1 MKNTL
6 KKSLSLVLAILM
18 IFSMAS
24 FAFALYAE
32 EDARVVAMEYIA
44 YKTYNQ
50 LVSEEKYSDDEVSN
64 KVVYKVTSMVILEDG
79 TAMKYEAYIDKNDGT
94 VYNKNADYIIPIAT
108 ALTPLTEEE
117 AYNYVLKAL
126 CANEEDV
133 VMFKKST
140 IEENGK
146 AVAYSY
152 EFVENFYVKHK
163 CTIDAKTGFID
174 NISIV
179 EPVNIIDR
187 VILMIKVLFTKL
199 LGVSIF

>member
-24 FAFALYAE
+24 FALAYSKEQAKV
-32 EDARVVAMEYIA
+32 DAMEYIVCRS
-44 YKTYNQ
+44 YNQ
-50 LVSEEKYSDDEVSN
+50 LISEEQYSDDKVSN
-64 KVVYKVTSMVILEDG
+64 ETVYKVTSMVILEDG

-108 ALTPLTEEE
+108 SLTPLTEEK

-126 CANEEDV
+126 CANKEDV

-146 AVAYSY
+146 TVAYSY
-152 EFVENFYVKHK
+152 EFVENFYVKHE

-187 VILMIKVLFTKL
+187 VILMIKTLFAKL

>member
-1 MKNTL
+1 
-6 KKSLSLVLAILM
+6 M
-18 IFSMAS
+18 IFSMVS
-24 FAFALYAE
+24 FAFALYH
-32 EDARVVAMEYIA
+32 EDDAKVAAMQYIA
-44 YKTYNQ
+44 YKSYNQ
-50 LVSEEKYSDDEVSN
+50 LISEEKYSDDEVSN
-64 KVVYKVTSMVILEDG
+64 KTVYKVTSMVILEDG
-79 TAMKYEAYIDKNDGT
+79 TAMKYEAFIDKNDGT

-108 ALTPLTEEE
+108 ILSPLTEEE
-117 AYNYVLKAL
+117 AYQYVLKAL
-126 CANEEDV
+126 CAKEEDV

-174 NISIV
+174 NISIA

-187 VILMIKVLFTKL
+187 VILMIKVLFARL